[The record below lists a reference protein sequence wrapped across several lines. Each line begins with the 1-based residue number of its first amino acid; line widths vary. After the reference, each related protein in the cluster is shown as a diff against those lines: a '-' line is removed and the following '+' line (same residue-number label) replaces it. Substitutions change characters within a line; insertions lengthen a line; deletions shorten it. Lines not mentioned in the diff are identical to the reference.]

1 MVYNPHIVWI
11 QYDTYTHA
19 FDRNLSAFSCSK
31 FLLPEA
37 VQISHNGK
45 NKTNILRVS
54 YKWYDVGLPGVI
66 YEMSLSW
73 AKKKNKTNDEV
84 EDVRGRHQHQHQH
97 ICMGTKCMS
106 NRVPYEYMQFMRH
119 FFYFSSAFWP
129 RNTRKKN
136 REEKTKFCKR
146 MTLIWIIFEKKWAV
160 DL

>member
-1 MVYNPHIVWI
+1 MVYNPHIAWI
-11 QYDTYTHA
+11 QYDTYTHS

-84 EDVRGRHQHQHQH
+84 EDVRGRHQHQH
-97 ICMGTKCMS
+97 IYMETKCMS
-106 NRVPYEYMQFMRH
+106 NRCH
-119 FFYFSSAFWP
+119 TNICNLCDIFFIFLLLSGQE
-129 RNTRKKN
+129 THGKKN